1 MKRLLEIQQKLK
13 APKNADNKFGGY
25 KYRSAE
31 QILQA
36 VKPMLEEHCLVLLL
50 SDRVEEIGGRVYVH
64 SVACLKD
71 AEDGQ
76 EIATVGAF
84 AREDENLKG
93 MTQAQI
99 TGACS
104 SYARKYALNGLFAI
118 DNTDDPD
125 VLNTGN
131 ITMMTPAQKKIL
143 DDLGVDWQA
152 ACEYLEVESVKDI
165 TEIMADAMIKAKLKQ
180 KGKKDA

>member
-1 MKRLLEIQQKLK
+1 MKRLLQIQQKLK

-36 VKPMLEEHCLVLLL
+36 VKPLLEEQGLVLTLT
-50 SDRVEEIGGRVYVH
+50 DDVVQVGNRVYVRATATLYDTEESNKIH
-64 SVACLKD
+64 SVS
-71 AEDGQ
+71 
-76 EIATVGAF
+76 AF

-93 MTQAQI
+93 MAQSQV
-99 TGACS
+99 TGAAS

-125 VLNTGN
+125 ALNDGD
-131 ITMMTPAQKKIL
+131 ITMITDAQKKLL
-143 DDLGVDWQA
+143 DDLHTDWA
-152 ACEYLEVESVKDI
+152 KALEYLELDSVDQI
-165 TEIMADAMIKAKLKQ
+165 TEAQANAMIKAKLK
-180 KGKKDA
+180 KEGKDA

>member
-1 MKRLLEIQQKLK
+1 MEKLLRIQQKLK

-36 VKPMLEEHCLVLLL
+36 VKPFLEEEELVLTL
-50 SDRVEEIGGRVYVH
+50 SDDVVAVGNRIYVKA
-64 SVACLKD
+64 VATLRDVNKI
-71 AEDGQ
+71 
-76 EIATVGAF
+76 EIAYTMAY

-93 MTQAQI
+93 MTQSQV
-99 TGACS
+99 TGSAS

-125 VLNTGN
+125 ALNNGN
-131 ITMMTPAQKKIL
+131 ITMMTPAQEKL
-143 DDLGVDWQA
+143 LNDLHTDWGKA
-152 ACEYLEVESVKDI
+152 LEYLELDSIDQI
-165 TEIMADAMIKAKLKQ
+165 TEAQAQAMITAKLK
-180 KGKKDA
+180 KEGKNA

>member
-1 MKRLLEIQQKLK
+1 MERLLDIQQKLK

-36 VKPMLEEHCLVLLL
+36 VKPMLQENRLILLL
-50 SDRVEEIGGRVYVH
+50 SDRMEEIGGRVYVH
-64 SVACLKD
+64 SVACLRD
-71 AEDGQ
+71 AQ
-76 EIATVGAF
+76 NNAEIATVSGY

-125 VLNTGN
+125 VLNDGD
-131 ITMMTPAQKKIL
+131 ITMMTPAQKKLL
-143 DDLGVDWQA
+143 DDLKTDWDKA
-152 ACEYLEVESVKDI
+152 LEYLGLTSIDEI
-165 TEIMADAMIKAKLKQ
+165 TELQADALIKAKLK
-180 KGKKDA
+180 KEKKDA

>member
-1 MKRLLEIQQKLK
+1 MESLIKIQQKLK

-36 VKPMLEEHCLVLLL
+36 VKPFLEEEGLVLLL
-50 SDRVEEIGGRVYVH
+50 TDKVEQIGNRYYV
-64 SVACLKD
+64 SATATLMNLANTKI
-71 AEDGQ
+71 AETT
-76 EIATVGAF
+76 AY

-99 TGACS
+99 TGASS

-125 VLNTGN
+125 VINDGDV
-131 ITMMTPAQKKIL
+131 TMMTAAQKKLL
-143 DDLGVDWQA
+143 DDLKIDWEKA
-152 ACEYLEVESVKDI
+152 LTFLKVNSTDEV
-165 TEIMADAMIKAKLKQ
+165 TEAQADALIKAKLK
-180 KGKKDA
+180 KKEGANA